1 MKPAA
6 PFPSSA
12 IPGVRAA
19 DRLGFT
25 LFLAAALHLALIL
38 GLGFS
43 MHEPTPTSKSLEITL
58 STFKNEEKPREADF
72 LAQDNQ
78 QGSGTLE
85 HKAAPRT
92 TELAPFQ
99 DTEVRKVTPPS
110 QPPAQAPSQPQT
122 VSKILT
128 TQSPQPQ
135 KTAVAKP
142 RETSKPEPAP
152 TPTFDSSQLS
162 AQIASLEAE
171 LAQDVQRYAKRP
183 RISRQNSA
191 STMRDISAW
200 YRDEWRKKVERI
212 GNLNYPDEARRQ
224 QIYGSL
230 RMLVSINRD
239 GSVLELRILES
250 SGQKLLDD
258 AALRIVRLAAPF
270 APFTGELAQKY
281 DQVEI
286 IRTWRFE
293 RGDRLSSR

>member
-1 MKPAA
+1 MNAAIRHPA
-6 PFPSSA
+6 PETTR
-12 IPGVRAA
+12 VRPA

-38 GLGFS
+38 GLGFTLS
-43 MHEPTPTSKSLEITL
+43 EPKQISKTLEITL
-58 STFKNEEKPREADF
+58 STFKSEEKPKDADF

-85 HKAAPRT
+85 HKASPKT
-92 TELAPFQ
+92 TEQATFQ
-99 DTEVRKVTPPS
+99 DTEVRKVTPPAA
-110 QPPAQAPSQPQT
+110 PPPS
-122 VSKILT
+122 
-128 TQSPQPQ
+128 TQ
-135 KTAVAKP
+135 
-142 RETSKPEPAP
+142 PEPAKTVVTTRSP
-152 TPTFDSSQLS
+152 QQQKAEVKQQTQPQPEPQSAPAFDSSQLS
-162 AQIASLEAE
+162 AEIASLEAE
-171 LAQDVQRYAKRP
+171 LAKDVERYAKRP
-183 RISRQNSA
+183 RVSRQNSA
-191 STMRDISAW
+191 ATMRDISAW

-230 RMLVSINRD
+230 RMLVTINRD
-239 GSVLELRILES
+239 GTVQELRVIES
-250 SGQKLLDD
+250 SGQPVLDD